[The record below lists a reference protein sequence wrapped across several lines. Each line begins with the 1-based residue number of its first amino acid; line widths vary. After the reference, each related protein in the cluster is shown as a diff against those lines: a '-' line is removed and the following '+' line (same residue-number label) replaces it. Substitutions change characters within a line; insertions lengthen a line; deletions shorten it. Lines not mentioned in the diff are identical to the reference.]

1 MEEELEK
8 ERKIDRNGKPA
19 HNKRYTLAAANRR
32 LGVRSAR
39 SVAPLFPTPPS
50 PRFWVPWKPE
60 VGVRIVL
67 SSFGFPCSGTQNLVY
82 LER

>member
-32 LGVRSAR
+32 LGVRSANVLGIRRFFVPVKMR
-39 SVAPLFPTPPS
+39 SIFTGTKKCGGT
-50 PRFWVPWKPE
+50 KPYK
-60 VGVRIVL
+60 GR
-67 SSFGFPCSGTQNLVY
+67 SSA
-82 LER
+82 